1 MANEDFRGS
10 LVSLA
15 QSMMSQVNRDVEP
28 RINTLESTM
37 NSRLREFVRMNPLV
51 LLGSKVGEDPQGFLY
66 EVYKIVS
73 DMGVTSI
80 EKVELFAYQL
90 KDVAQIWFTQWN
102 SNRPI

>member
-1 MANEDFRGS
+1 MAQATTGVEANVNPM
-10 LVSLA
+10 VSIMA
-15 QSMMSQVNRDVEP
+15 
-28 RINTLESTM
+28 
-37 NSRLREFVRMNPLV
+37 SRLREFVRMNPLV

-73 DMGVTSI
+73 DMGVTLI

>member
-37 NSRLREFVRMNPLV
+37 NSRLREFVRMNPPT
-51 LLGSKVGEDPQGFLY
+51 LLGSKVGDDTQDFWD
-66 EVYKIVS
+66 EVYTWIY
-73 DMGVTSI
+73 GVD
-80 EKVELFAYQL
+80 F
-90 KDVAQIWFTQWN
+90 
-102 SNRPI
+102 